1 MHGNK
6 GNYLYSTNE
15 ENAIYAELSITVI
28 YF

>member
-6 GNYLYSTNE
+6 GNYFYLTNG
-15 ENAIYAELSITVI
+15 ENTIYAELSITVI